1 MNSAQCLTGLLSIGY
16 EQRSVDQLVE
26 ALKSHQVSV
35 LVDVRL
41 APVSR
46 KTGMSKRALA
56 ATLGDAGIEYVHEP
70 GLGNPRDNRDGF
82 RKGDPEALSTYADHL
97 HEVGK
102 PALQRVSDRAANTRV
117 ALLCFEREHKR
128 CHRSIIID
136 AVRRLDPSITIA
148 EA

>member
-1 MNSAQCLTGLLSIGY
+1 MNSAQRLTGLLSIGY

-41 APVSR
+41 TPVSR
-46 KTGMSKRALA
+46 KKGMSKRALA
-56 ATLGDAGIEYVHEP
+56 ATLGDAGIKYVHESD
-70 GLGNPRDNRDGF
+70 LGNPRDNRDGF
-82 RKGDPEALSTYADHL
+82 RKGDPEALSVYADHL
-97 HEVGK
+97 REAGEL
-102 PALQRVSDRAANTRV
+102 ALQRVSEMAANTRV
-117 ALLCFEREHKR
+117 ALLCFERDRKR

-136 AVRRLDPSITIA
+136 AVSRLDPSITIT